1 MPPEISSELGTVSVT
16 FLLASRGLLWV
27 GTSVGCVLTYPL
39 PRLEGVPQIKGR
51 PNVSYHAHMGPIKF
65 LTPIYCGTSIIQQ
78 PQSPSHSIASFSQ
91 RGSSRA
97 GSRAASVMLDTDDR
111 MSVQS
116 GQDGSGYTLQLEGV
130 TESCSEDAANLPFLH
145 NMGETSDNFED
156 DPRGFTTSDQL
167 GTLKRFAVY
176 EPVNQKNKWVSTPD
190 LRDVTDSLYVEEDT
204 DINILYRN
212 LLSGTDTEEYDNEL
226 LLLEPHKRRR
236 RPFSVQGYFN
246 NKEEMRRYKNAMLM
260 RRGSKYSTLP
270 IVREDCPVYPGG
282 EESRDSL
289 QMSGQ
294 MEDLLLNESL
304 DNSFPEE
311 NLDDSVSVAMQS
323 ISLETSTESHAYA
336 TIGEPESMVPNR
348 TEPREMHSANTAN
361 SVSSPVSPES
371 TTCPQSPTPSLTGQA
386 SLSVDEPPIY
396 HHPVLSPSPA
406 KSAPSHEG
414 STSPE
419 GTTGAPPS
427 LTQRQDSIKSQPS
440 EDLPPPAH
448 TRLTP
453 QPSRP
458 SSFKT
463 ALPAGVGGA
472 SQQMNNPAKTMIVV
486 SGGDGHINWSLQKPG
501 DSRYE
506 DICLLLWQ
514 YKL

>member
-1 MPPEISSELGTVSVT
+1 M
-16 FLLASRGLLWV
+16 
-27 GTSVGCVLTYPL
+27 GCVLTYPL

-65 LTPIYCGTSIIQQ
+65 LTPIYCGTSLIQQ

-97 GSRAASVMLDTDDR
+97 GSRAASVMLDNDDH

-116 GQDGSGYTLQLEGV
+116 GQDGGGFTLQLEGV

-145 NMGETSDNFED
+145 SMGETTD
-156 DPRGFTTSDQL
+156 DFDDDARGFTTSDQL
-167 GTLKRFAVY
+167 GTLKRFGVY
-176 EPVNQKNKWVSTPD
+176 EPVSQKNKWVSTPD

-282 EESRDSL
+282 EERRDSF

-311 NLDDSVSVAMQS
+311 NLDDSVAMQS

-336 TIGEPESMVPNR
+336 TIGDADSLVPNR
-348 TEPREMHSANTAN
+348 TEQRETHSVN
-361 SVSSPVSPES
+361 SLHPVNSPHLVTSPVCPES
-371 TTCPQSPTPSLTGQA
+371 NTSPQSPTPSLTGQA
-386 SLSVDEPPIY
+386 SLSGDEPPIY
-396 HHPVLSPSPA
+396 HHPVLSPSTA
-406 KSAPSHEG
+406 KSTPSQEG
-414 STSPE
+414 ESTSPE
-419 GTTGAPPS
+419 GTTGATPS
-427 LTQRQDSIKSQPS
+427 VTQRQDSIKSQPS

-463 ALPAGVGGA
+463 ALPPGVGGTP
-472 SQQMNNPAKTMIVV
+472 QQTNTLAKTMIVV
-486 SGGDGHINWSLQKPG
+486 SGGDGHINWSLPKPG